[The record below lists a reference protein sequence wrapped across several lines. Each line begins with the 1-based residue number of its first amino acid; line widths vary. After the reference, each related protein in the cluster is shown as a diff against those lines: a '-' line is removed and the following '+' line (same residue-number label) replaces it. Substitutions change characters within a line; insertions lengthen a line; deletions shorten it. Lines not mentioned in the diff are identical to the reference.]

1 MVVYEG
7 WKAFKRNPPTSVY
20 NPRSFG
26 LCMLTY
32 VTFSVATEIA
42 RPYYH
47 GMVFDFSII
56 KAWMEWTSYS
66 WL

>member
-47 GMVFDFSII
+47 GMVSLF
-56 KAWMEWTSYS
+56 
-66 WL
+66 